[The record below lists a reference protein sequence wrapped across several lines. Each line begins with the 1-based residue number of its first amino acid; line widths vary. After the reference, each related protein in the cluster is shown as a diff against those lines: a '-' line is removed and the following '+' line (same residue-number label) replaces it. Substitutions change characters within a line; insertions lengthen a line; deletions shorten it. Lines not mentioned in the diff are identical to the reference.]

1 MPRLLR
7 LTLSLSH
14 PPHILFFFFLPHLTP
29 FLKLS
34 QDTVTQC
41 HHTVT
46 PHRSMAASVH
56 AFHDVESGGMGS
68 NTSQIV
74 LWCHIYCT
82 KCGTPAIGAAKFC
95 HKCGQPHVSKVAQT
109 NLQEYNEFSSS
120 TDEELPPSKRSANSP
135 GAKLLAAD
143 GNWNRSGALI
153 PSRGGGSGKS
163 SGWRQRNTEAPW
175 MMDDVD
181 KDLHCVCNAVV
192 VARIL
197 ATLISGGYLGWILY
211 VFIFD
216 LDDPNPNPDPN
227 MDINWHYY
235 VSPHGHAGPA
245 PSKYTIYTP
254 RWADILGS
262 LSAFTSG
269 CVLAFGYCKFSITRI
284 QARMVMVQF
293 IGAVVCILTELSLMA
308 YESVRCNN
316 HNNTDLEPFGPSN
329 PALCDNCFKNLY
341 WNHLG
346 KINFPICVALLICT
360 CISTFWKSN
369 SRGPDG

>member
-1 MPRLLR
+1 
-7 LTLSLSH
+7 
-14 PPHILFFFFLPHLTP
+14 
-29 FLKLS
+29 
-34 QDTVTQC
+34 
-41 HHTVT
+41 
-46 PHRSMAASVH
+46 
-56 AFHDVESGGMGS
+56 MGS

-235 VSPHGHAGPA
+235 VSPPWTCRPSPIKIYNIHPA
-245 PSKYTIYTP
+245 MGRYSWIAQRLYIWLRFGIRLLQIFHHKDPGKNGNGTIHRGSCVYSDGAFADGIRECAMQQSQQHRP
-254 RWADILGS
+254 RTVWSIKPCTLRQLLQKS
-262 LSAFTSG
+262 LLES
-269 CVLAFGYCKFSITRI
+269 FGENQFSYLRC
-284 QARMVMVQF
+284 
-293 IGAVVCILTELSLMA
+293 AV
-308 YESVRCNN
+308 
-316 HNNTDLEPFGPSN
+316 DLHVHIYLLEVE
-329 PALCDNCFKNLY
+329 FKR
-341 WNHLG
+341 
-346 KINFPICVALLICT
+346 A
-360 CISTFWKSN
+360 
-369 SRGPDG
+369 